1 MEAVPVLIDYSMY
14 HDLVSGINS
23 EVKDEIV
30 QRIKEGKLYFTTV
43 QEIEYPIDVNE
54 SNQLVIRGL
63 SDNKIAS

>member
-63 SDNKIAS
+63 PDNKIAS